1 MSRERQRGV
10 AAGGIAI
17 QRFDLPS
24 GHRFG
29 RHRHSSHQLAW
40 ASRGLVTMG
49 VGDRLWVLP
58 RSRALW
64 IPAGTHHDV
73 RSAGATTM
81 MGIYVR
87 PERCPIRWSE
97 PTITDTSGLLGDL
110 LEHLADDLE
119 PGPRRRAEAVVFDL
133 LRPMPVATIDVP
145 VPRDERGAAV
155 AAALVAD
162 PSDDRSLA
170 GWGRLVGASGRTLA
184 RVIERETG
192 MGFERWRTHIRIAAA
207 LTLLADGGRVAR
219 VAHDVG
225 YATPSAFVAAFRRT
239 TGTTPG
245 ASFTSSS

>member
-1 MSRERQRGV
+1 MSPERQLDRP
-10 AAGGIAI
+10 AGGIAVTRI
-17 QRFDLPS
+17 DLSS

-49 VGDRLWVLP
+49 VDDRLWVLP

-73 RSAGATTM
+73 RSDGVTTM
-81 MGIYVR
+81 MGIYLR
-87 PERCPIRWSE
+87 PERCPIRWPE
-97 PTITDTSGLLGDL
+97 PTIVDTSGLLGDL

-119 PGPRRRAEAVVFDL
+119 PGPRERVEAVVYDL
-133 LRPMPVATIDVP
+133 LRPMAVATIDVP
-145 VPRDERGAAV
+145 VPVDERGAAV
-155 AAALVAD
+155 AAALISD
-162 PSDDRSLA
+162 PADDRPLA
-170 GWGRLVGASGRTLA
+170 EWGRLVGASGRTLA
-184 RVIERETG
+184 RVIERDTG

-207 LTLLADGGRVAR
+207 LSRLAGGASVTR

-245 ASFTSSS
+245 AYFAAPT